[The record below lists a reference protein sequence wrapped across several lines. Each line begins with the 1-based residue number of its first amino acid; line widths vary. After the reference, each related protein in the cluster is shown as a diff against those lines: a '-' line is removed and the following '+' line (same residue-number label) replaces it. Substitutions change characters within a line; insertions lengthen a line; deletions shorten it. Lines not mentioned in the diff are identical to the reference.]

1 MTTPPAGPT
10 ATCPNGRSVVLSS
23 RSIFPDDIQRLVSR
37 HALQMRIDDSF
48 QPVQVL
54 FFQCLDSDNQLVRLD
69 THDAGTFTKPNPAL
83 LFAQIGRASCR
94 ERGGQSSMDST
105 AGTNNTE
112 NTIRVT

>member
-83 LFAQIGRASCR
+83 LFALLHLQLVRPMLAQPVHQIGRASCR
-94 ERGGQSSMDST
+94 E
-105 AGTNNTE
+105 
-112 NTIRVT
+112 